1 MLRLLETETKT
12 TMTQERPKNPGFF
25 KHLLVMAGMG
35 VAILIGFV
43 LGLRVGKEPHPHAP
57 VLGLLEMPAVFDT
70 VAAPDTVSSLVL
82 APLESISSFSKQQI
96 ARGVEYLATHNCW
109 NRDEMEQIP
118 TLKGLWDSVNTYALD
133 DLRRYN
139 DLLASAPLACIVEG
153 LEQMPRQGCY
163 AAKTDRV
170 ITLSTYMK
178 RLRQTGISKT
188 SG

>member
-1 MLRLLETETKT
+1 MLRPLATDKTKT
-12 TMTQERPKNPGFF
+12 TMTQERPKSPGFF
-25 KHLLVMAGMG
+25 KHLLVVAGMG

-43 LGLRVGKEPHPHAP
+43 LGLRFGKEPHPHPP
-57 VLGLLEMPAVFDT
+57 VLGLLEMPSVFDT
-70 VAAPDTVSSLVL
+70 DTVAVPDTVSRLVP

-178 RLRQTGISKT
+178 RLR
-188 SG
+188 